1 MANYQ
6 LTRLVHPSERTLQL
20 RQPAIGLC
28 IGTLFCL
35 AACSEQA
42 DTSVTVQPAGQ
53 TDHAAAINIDL
64 GPLQKLVNTESRKSI
79 IFAEALR
86 LSIEQFLQAPNA
98 TQHAHVQAAWLKAH
112 SAYADLSNLP
122 LPAFISLDSDIS
134 LTANRLQYQLD
145 AWPIEPGYLDSLD
158 AHPGSGIISD
168 INVPMTSAS
177 LQEQH
182 GFTDAQEV
190 SIGFHALEYLIFARD
205 LTDFQILDT
214 DAPKLDNEFRH
225 ASTDERQS
233 ELTDGLRREIILRRR
248 NALRIIAEQIN
259 LDLASLFAMNEAGYS
274 SLESNT
280 AEAQRVMLGLAL
292 SIVQHLRRAALQVI
306 DDNERL
312 IALDVGHGE
321 YSATRQQ
328 LLAAEL
334 RGLTL
339 TLFEPVNLTAL
350 ATANGNATIDALR
363 ITLQEAELNAGAEAI
378 TTDDRARLSL
388 LLAALPHLLDD
399 LAQLISLQ
407 SKRTQ

>member
-1 MANYQ
+1 
-6 LTRLVHPSERTLQL
+6 
-20 RQPAIGLC
+20 
-28 IGTLFCL
+28 
-35 AACSEQA
+35 
-42 DTSVTVQPAGQ
+42 
-53 TDHAAAINIDL
+53 
-64 GPLQKLVNTESRKSI
+64 
-79 IFAEALR
+79 
-86 LSIEQFLQAPNA
+86 
-98 TQHAHVQAAWLKAH
+98 
-112 SAYADLSNLP
+112 
-122 LPAFISLDSDIS
+122 
-134 LTANRLQYQLD
+134 
-145 AWPIEPGYLDSLD
+145 
-158 AHPGSGIISD
+158 
-168 INVPMTSAS
+168 
-177 LQEQH
+177 
-182 GFTDAQEV
+182 
-190 SIGFHALEYLIFARD
+190 
-205 LTDFQILDT
+205 
-214 DAPKLDNEFRH
+214 
-225 ASTDERQS
+225 
-233 ELTDGLRREIILRRR
+233 
-248 NALRIIAEQIN
+248 
-259 LDLASLFAMNEAGYS
+259 MNEAGYS

-280 AEAQRVMLGLAL
+280 AEAQRVMLELAL